1 MALNK
6 KKHKFFLSF
15 LTLILIGSSLTSG
28 YLIYN
33 NIKIKSVIK
42 PIDEN
47 PLLENK
53 NLADLQKENLANA
66 IRTDLTS
73 EIIDL
78 KPFMKAINYTEKS
91 GFITYKIDDNLLE
104 PILKETIQKAI
115 VKKQKNLIPLE
126 QFSGKIYYDTN
137 NLNMNVNVI
146 ITWKDNQN
154 IKRKY
159 YDHFQINFVV

>member
-42 PIDEN
+42 SIDEN
-47 PLLENK
+47 TLLENK
-53 NLADLQKENLANA
+53 NLADLQKENLADA

-78 KPFMKAINYTEKS
+78 KPFMKSIISLKNQ
-91 GFITYKIDDNLLE
+91 DLL
-104 PILKETIQKAI
+104 
-115 VKKQKNLIPLE
+115 LIKLMIICLN
-126 QFSGKIYYDTN
+126 QF
-137 NLNMNVNVI
+137 
-146 ITWKDNQN
+146 
-154 IKRKY
+154 
-159 YDHFQINFVV
+159 